1 MATASDEFNKGY
13 NVVYSYLEN
22 TELLGRVNNIIEIES
37 NASPFLINDDEFTNH
52 FGGLSF
58 ECSVKDISSLW
69 TVTYNFNDLFD
80 VFATSINTMQ
90 LFNNVSGDDLL
101 NIFFSITMEKRN
113 EEDSLLASAL
123 DNRLYRKIAKRMHY
137 REVADETD
145 FFKE

>member
-1 MATASDEFNKGY
+1 
-13 NVVYSYLEN
+13 
-22 TELLGRVNNIIEIES
+22 
-37 NASPFLINDDEFTNH
+37 
-52 FGGLSF
+52 
-58 ECSVKDISSLW
+58 
-69 TVTYNFNDLFD
+69 
-80 VFATSINTMQ
+80 MQ

-101 NIFFSITMEKRN
+101 NIFFSITMEKRS